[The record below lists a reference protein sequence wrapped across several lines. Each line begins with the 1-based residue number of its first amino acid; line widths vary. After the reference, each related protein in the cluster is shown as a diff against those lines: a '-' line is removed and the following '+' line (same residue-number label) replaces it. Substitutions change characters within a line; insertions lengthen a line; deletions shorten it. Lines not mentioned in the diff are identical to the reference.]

1 MNKTIKVAI
10 VDDEPDLREN
20 IGGYV
25 DAAEGFRC
33 ASIFSNAEDALKQL
47 PAEKPDVVL
56 MDINLGGS
64 MSGIECVRRLKPL
77 LPGTQVVMLTV
88 FEDTE
93 KIFSALAAGAS
104 GYLLKRLAPAKL
116 LEAIREVYEGGSP
129 MSAPI
134 ARKVVQS
141 LQPSAATGNAA
152 AGIARK
158 PGGTGNPLSQ
168 NLAWGGVS
176 LSPREREV
184 LDGLAEGQAYK
195 QIADKLG
202 VSIHTV
208 RNYIRRIYEKLH
220 VCSRTEAVAKYLRH

>member
-1 MNKTIKVAI
+1 MNKPIKVSI
-10 VDDEPDLREN
+10 IDDEVDLREN
-20 IGGYV
+20 IAGYI
-25 DAAEGFRC
+25 DAAKGFRC
-33 ASIFSNAEDALKQL
+33 LSMHGSAKEALANL
-47 PAEKPDVVL
+47 PREKPDVVL
-56 MDINLGGS
+56 MDINLGG
-64 MSGIECVRRLKPL
+64 MNGIECVRHLKPQM
-77 LPGTQVVMLTV
+77 PATQVVMLTV

-116 LEAIREVYEGGSP
+116 LEAIREVHEGGSP

-141 LQPSAATGNAA
+141 LQPV
-152 AGIARK
+152 
-158 PGGTGNPLSQ
+158 LSR
-168 NLAWGGVS
+168 GDETTS

-184 LDGLAEGQAYK
+184 LEGLAEGQAYK

-220 VCSRTEAVAKYLRH
+220 VCSRTEAVAKYLRK